1 MKKYILIVVLVVV
14 AVVVLYALTVKRHNA
29 ALQQKQVDQTQTTRA
44 AAQKN
49 GELSAEF
56 FAANRQNVGV
66 VTLPNG
72 LQYKI
77 MQKGSGAQPKLHDTV
92 VVDYEGRL
100 LNGEIFDSSYARK
113 QSVSFQLS
121 TVIQGWQQGLQLMHV
136 GGTWMLYIPAKLAY
150 GTQGYPPV
158 IGPNEA
164 LIFKVHL
171 RKIQKAQQ

>member
-1 MKKYILIVVLVVV
+1 MKKYILVVVLVVV
-14 AVVVLYALTVKRHNA
+14 VVVVLYALTVKRHNVT
-29 ALQQKQVDQTQTTRA
+29 LQQKQVDQSQTMSA

-49 GELSAEF
+49 TELATEF
-56 FAANRQNVGV
+56 FAANRQNTGV

-72 LQYKI
+72 LQYKV
-77 MQKGSGAQPKLHDTV
+77 MQKGSGTQPKLHDTV

-121 TVIQGWQQGLQLMHV
+121 TVIQGWQQGLQLMRT
-136 GGTWMLYIPAKLAY
+136 GGTWMFYIPAKLAY
-150 GTQGYPPV
+150 GAQGYPPV

-171 RKIQKAQQ
+171 LKIKKAV